1 MAIESRPLVTDLGEG
16 IQQIR
21 LPMAGNP
28 MRYIN
33 GYLIA
38 EDDGATLVDCG
49 WRADDVL
56 AALHAGLAECGTR
69 LDDVVRLVITHA
81 HFDHYGLAG
90 TLRRA
95 GLRELIMHPAEWEF
109 AKAHYTDIAAFDRI
123 ADAWIERNGFAADF
137 EDVPEADVFHHRVEL
152 TEPTSLVEDGEH
164 LGRLRAIWTPGHTA
178 GHLCFIDE
186 RSGRMLTGDHVLD
199 PVTPHVGSWSP
210 EGTDR
215 IGDYIASL
223 ERVKAIG
230 ATGVLPA
237 HGEPW
242 AELTP
247 RVDALIA
254 HEYEREA
261 RIIAL
266 LERGPQS
273 AGDIARALTWT
284 RKERPFDTLAV
295 AHQQFAVAETLAH
308 LEHLY
313 HTHRAARDE
322 SHPIITYALDEKSR
336 PAPLSS

>member
-1 MAIESRPLVTDLGEG
+1 MATESLALVTDLGEG
-16 IQQIR
+16 IRQIR

-33 GYLIA
+33 GYLID

-56 AALHAGLAECGTR
+56 EALHAGLAQCGASLAAVAR
-69 LDDVVRLVITHA
+69 VVITHA

-109 AKAHYTDIAAFDRI
+109 AKQHFTDIAAFDRI
-123 ADAWIERNGFAADF
+123 ADDWIERNGFAAAYG
-137 EDVPEADVFHHRVEL
+137 DVAEEDVFHHRVEL
-152 TEPTSLVEDGEH
+152 TEPTSLVEDGGRI
-164 LGRLRAIWTPGHTA
+164 GRLRAIWTPGHTA
-178 GHLCFIDE
+178 GHLCFVDE

-210 EGTDR
+210 GGTDR
-215 IGDYIASL
+215 VGDYIASL
-223 ERVKAIG
+223 EKVNAIG

-242 AELTP
+242 TQLQP

-261 RIIAL
+261 RIVAV
-266 LERGPQS
+266 LERGPAS
-273 AGDIARALTWT
+273 AGDVARALTWT
-284 RKERPFDTLAV
+284 RKERPFESLAM
-295 AHQQFAVAETLAH
+295 AHRQFAVAETLAH
-308 LEHLY
+308 LEHLW
-313 HTHRAARDE
+313 HTARAIRDE
-322 SHPIITYALDEKSR
+322 STPIRFRLA
-336 PAPLSS
+336 

>member
-1 MAIESRPLVTDLGEG
+1 MATESLPLVTDLGEG
-16 IQQIR
+16 IHQIR

-38 EDDGATLVDCG
+38 EAGGATLVDCG
-49 WRADDVL
+49 WRSDDVL
-56 AALHAGLAECGTR
+56 EALHAGLTACG
-69 LDDVVRLVITHA
+69 LPLADVARVVITHA

-90 TLRRA
+90 TLRRG

-109 AKAHYTDIAAFDRI
+109 AKQHYTDIAEFDRI
-123 ADAWIERNGFAADF
+123 ADEWIERNGFAADYGEVAE
-137 EDVPEADVFHHRVEL
+137 EDIDHHRVEL
-152 TEPTSLVEDGEH
+152 TAPTSLIEDGERI
-164 LGRLRAIWTPGHTA
+164 GRLRAIWTPGHTA

-210 EGTDR
+210 DGTDR

-223 ERVKAIG
+223 EKVKSIG

-242 AELTP
+242 AEIVP

-254 HEYEREA
+254 HEYEREG

-266 LERGPQS
+266 LERGPAS

-284 RKERPFDTLAV
+284 RKEKPFEALAM

-308 LEHLY
+308 LEHLW
-313 HTHRAARDE
+313 HTKRASREE
-322 SHPIITYALDEKSR
+322 SGAIVRYRLG
-336 PAPLSS
+336 

>member
-1 MAIESRPLVTDLGEG
+1 MAAEALAPVTDLGAG
-16 IQQIR
+16 MHQIR

-56 AALHAGLAECGTR
+56 DALHAGLAHCGLR
-69 LDDVVRLVITHA
+69 LADVARVVITHA

-90 TLRRA
+90 TLRRN
-95 GLRELIMHPAEWEF
+95 GLRELLMHPAEWEF
-109 AKAHYTDIAAFDRI
+109 AKQHFTDIAEFDRI
-123 ADAWIERNGFAADF
+123 ADEWIERNGFAADYGEVAE
-137 EDVPEADVFHHRVEL
+137 EDIDHHRVEL
-152 TEPTSLVEDGEH
+152 TAPTSLVEDGARI
-164 LGRLRAIWTPGHTA
+164 GRLRAIWTPGHTT

-186 RSGRMLTGDHVLD
+186 QTGRMLTGDHVLD

-210 EGTDR
+210 NGTDR
-215 IGDYIASL
+215 IGNYIASL
-223 ERVKAIG
+223 EKVNAIG

-242 AELTP
+242 TDLAP

-261 RIIAL
+261 RIISL
-266 LERGPQS
+266 LERGPAS

-284 RKERPFDTLAV
+284 RKERSFDSLAM

-308 LEHLY
+308 LEHLW
-313 HTHRAARDE
+313 HTNRATRDD
-322 SHPIITYALDEKSR
+322 SGSIIHYTLRAS
-336 PAPLSS
+336 